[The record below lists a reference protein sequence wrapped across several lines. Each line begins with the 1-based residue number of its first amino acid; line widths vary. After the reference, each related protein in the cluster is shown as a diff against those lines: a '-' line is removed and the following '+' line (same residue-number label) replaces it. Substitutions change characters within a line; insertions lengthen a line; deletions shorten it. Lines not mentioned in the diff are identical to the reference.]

1 MVTKAQSVGIEQPW
15 GGGGCGQGEV
25 HHKSSRDCGDAMQL
39 RRAEVHSCCGRR
51 PMRAL
56 LLTDLEE

>member
-1 MVTKAQSVGIEQPW
+1 MGIEQPW

-25 HHKSSRDCGDAMQL
+25 HHKSSRDCGDGDAVQL
-39 RRAEVHSCCGRR
+39 RRAEVHSCCGLR